1 MSEAMPQLTGA
12 PQPAASPGSVVQP
25 RRPMRWGLVIVI
37 VVIAGCI
44 AAAVIYGRRLLQGS
58 AAGSAIPTFQVEFG
72 TVQVTAYAKGT
83 LQGGQADRLTAPS
96 IGGDRP
102 RISFMLPAGSEVKPG
117 DVVVRFD
124 TGQEEFKLAQAENA
138 AAQAAANVAAAE
150 DQAKAQDI
158 ENAYSLQ
165 HARSE
170 VQLAA
175 IAVRKNP
182 LLPKLDANNNLLV
195 LRSARAELAQW
206 EQDVSKQRASGQGL
220 IAIQQAAE
228 DKAKAQAAAAG
239 GYIAAMTLRATR
251 AGYVAVESNPR
262 GSGVFYRGMAVKP
275 FQVGDQVSAGAVV
288 AQIPNLG
295 QLQVQAKLS
304 EAGSAY
310 VAQGQAAEVQIE
322 GVPGRVFSARVVR
335 VSGIQQ
341 SFFSNNQGATCV
353 LGLEGSDATLRP
365 GMDVQARI
373 VLSTLPHVLWVPA
386 EALFQLNGKP
396 VVYVQHNGAFS
407 PQAVKVIRQ
416 GSTRVAIS
424 GIPAG
429 TVVAL
434 SNPAG
439 AEAETQP

>member
-1 MSEAMPQLTGA
+1 MSEAMPQLAGA
-12 PQPAASPGSVVQP
+12 PQPAEAPKAITNP
-25 RRPMRWGLVIVI
+25 RRRWRWGLVVVI
-37 VVIAGCI
+37 VVLAGGI
-44 AAAVIYGRRLLQGS
+44 AAAVIYGRRFLQEP
-58 AAGSAIPTFQVEFG
+58 AAASAIPAFQVEPG

-83 LQGGQADRLTAPS
+83 LQGGQADRLAAPS

-102 RISFMLPAGSEVKPG
+102 RISFMLPAGSAVKPG

-124 TGQEEFKLAQAENA
+124 TGQEEFQLAQAENA
-138 AAQAAANVAAAE
+138 AAQAAANVAAAR
-150 DQAKAQDI
+150 DQAKAQAI

-165 HARSE
+165 HARYA

-175 IAVRKNP
+175 IAVKKNP
-182 LLPKLDANNNLLV
+182 LLPKLDANSNLLV

-228 DKAKAQAAAAG
+228 DKAKAQAAAAR

-251 AGYVAVESNPR
+251 AGYVAIESNPR
-262 GSGVFYRGMAVKP
+262 GSGVFYQGMAVKP
-275 FQVGDQVSAGAVV
+275 FQVGDQVSPGTVIAE
-288 AQIPNLG
+288 IPNLSR
-295 QLQVQAKLS
+295 LQVQAKLS

-310 VAQGQAAEVQIE
+310 VAQGQEAEVQVE
-322 GVPGRVFSARVVR
+322 GVPGRVFAARVVR
-335 VSGIQQ
+335 ISGMQQ

-353 LGLEGSDATLRP
+353 LGLEGNDPTLRP

-373 VLSTLPHVLWVPA
+373 VLSTLQHVLWVPA
-386 EALFQLNGKP
+386 EALFQQNGKP
-396 VVYVQHNGAFS
+396 IVYARRNRVFS
-407 PQAVKVIRQ
+407 PQEVKVIRQ

-439 AEAETQP
+439 AETEAQP

>member
-1 MSEAMPQLTGA
+1 MSEAMPRLLA
-12 PQPAASPGSVVQP
+12 PQREAAAPITAKP
-25 RRPMRWGLVIVI
+25 RRPWRWGLAVLLLIL
-37 VVIAGCI
+37 AGGI
-44 AAAVIYGRRLLQGS
+44 AAAVIYGRRFLQEPAAAS
-58 AAGSAIPTFQVEFG
+58 AVPTFQVEPG

-83 LQGGQADRLTAPS
+83 LQGAQADRLAAPS

-102 RISFMLPAGSEVKPG
+102 RISFLLPAGSQVKPG

-150 DQAKAQDI
+150 DQARAQAI

-165 HARSE
+165 HARDE

-175 IAVRKNP
+175 IAVRKDP
-182 LLPKLDANNNLLV
+182 LLPKLDADNNLLV
-195 LRSARAELAQW
+195 LRSARAELTQW
-206 EQDVSKQRASGQGL
+206 EQDIARQRASGQGL

-228 DKAKAQAAAAG
+228 EKARADAAAAR
-239 GYIAAMTLRATR
+239 GYIASMTLRATR
-251 AGYVAVESNPR
+251 AGYVAIESNPR
-262 GSGVFYRGMAVKP
+262 GSGVFYQGMAVKP
-275 FQVGDQVSAGAVV
+275 FQVGDQVSPGALI

-310 VAQGQAAEVQIE
+310 VAPGQAAEVQVA
-322 GVPGRVFSARVVR
+322 GVPGRVFAAHVLRI
-335 VSGIQQ
+335 SGIQQ
-341 SFFSNNQGATCV
+341 NFFSNGQGATCV
-353 LGLEGSDATLRP
+353 LGLEGSDPTLRP

-373 VLSTLPHVLWVPA
+373 VLSKLQHVLWVPA
-386 EALFQLNGKP
+386 EALFQQNGKP
-396 VVYVQHNGAFS
+396 VVYVRHHGTFS
-407 PQAVKVIRQ
+407 PQAVKIVRQ
-416 GSTRVAIS
+416 GSTRIAIS
-424 GIPAG
+424 GVTTG

-439 AEAETQP
+439 AEPEAQP